1 MFLFGNDINIPM
13 YCLLTYPLAKR
24 VYGIQL
30 WGTGE
35 ICKTVK
41 VIRDNI
47 NKTNE
52 MSLKT
57 KSSANSAQLRSLWSE
72 MPDMRLAM
80 TAYFKSCVPQISTLN
95 AKSAAVMINK
105 HYESSGK
112 LYLF

>member
-1 MFLFGNDINIPM
+1 M

-80 TAYFKSCVPQISTLN
+80 TAYFKKLCSTD
-95 AKSAAVMINK
+95 KYPKCKIC
-105 HYESSGK
+105 SSYDK
-112 LYLF
+112 QALWV